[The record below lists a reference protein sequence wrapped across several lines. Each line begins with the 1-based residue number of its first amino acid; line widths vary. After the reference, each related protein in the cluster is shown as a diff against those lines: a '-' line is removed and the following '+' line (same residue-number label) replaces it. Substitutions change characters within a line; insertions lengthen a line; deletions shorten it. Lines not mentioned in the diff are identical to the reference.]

1 MLGKI
6 LIINIFLIGNNLLGN
21 ILIGSILSMFIILSM
36 VGILILVIFFEIIFR
51 EEFRVLLMDVLND
64 ELLLFVCEII
74 VEFVLVEENEE
85 NVVLLLENRFVN

>member
-6 LIINIFLIGNNLLGN
+6 LIINIFLIGYNLLGN

>member
-85 NVVLLLENRFVN
+85 NVVLLLESRFVN

>member
-6 LIINIFLIGNNLLGN
+6 LIINIFLIGNNLLDN

>member
-74 VEFVLVEENEE
+74 VEFMLVEENEE

>member
-6 LIINIFLIGNNLLGN
+6 SIINIFLIGYNLLGN

-85 NVVLLLENRFVN
+85 NVVLLLESRFVN

>member
-6 LIINIFLIGNNLLGN
+6 LIVNIFLIGNNLLGN

>member
-6 LIINIFLIGNNLLGN
+6 LIINIFLIGYNLLGN

-85 NVVLLLENRFVN
+85 NVVLLLESRFVN